1 MSPFRRF
8 WISAY
13 SIAGAVTTTT
23 TIDKASRRPLE
34 VHRRATGSAGSAIT
48 EGWRSPREAPTD
60 VQTDCLMKRR
70 VYLRFLCAGG
80 AVLLLGGHSPYR
92 QWDVYRKARLVLLV
106 SATDETSVRLAQALV
121 AIFEHR
127 LPESRATYARARD
140 TNDLVRLIAS
150 KQLEVALLREGDAH
164 AVFTGAEPFADNG
177 RVALRTLGALGEHL
191 FVCLEE
197 VPKAA
202 AYMLV
207 EALAERWRDLDA
219 ALVRQASGPKPPQAL
234 RVPLHPGA
242 LEFYRD
248 HT

>member
-1 MSPFRRF
+1 M
-8 WISAY
+8 A
-13 SIAGAVTTTT
+13 
-23 TIDKASRRPLE
+23 
-34 VHRRATGSAGSAIT
+34 
-48 EGWRSPREAPTD
+48 
-60 VQTDCLMKRR
+60 
-70 VYLRFLCAGG
+70 
-80 AVLLLGGHSPYR
+80 
-92 QWDVYRKARLVLLV
+92 
-106 SATDETSVRLAQALV
+106 ALV
-121 AIFEHR
+121 K
-127 LPESRATYARARD
+127 PEGRSAMSGPGRGRALYSFRWVNHFIAFNTLAHHDVSEGLGATYARARD